1 MTIIGTSI
9 AFLPAIKGWVHQ
21 HETFFAWM
29 VVISIAM
36 FVLSLLVTPYIIIRM
51 GEDYFLDERQ
61 APEESF
67 KDQHPALRLT
77 ALVTKNL
84 VGVILILAGIAM
96 LALPGQG
103 LLTIFMG
110 LMLMNFPGKR
120 SLELKIIRLPRILK
134 SVNWIRAKA
143 DHPPLNLPPR

>member
-1 MTIIGTSI
+1 MREHE
-9 AFLPAIKGWVHQ
+9 AFL
-21 HETFFAWM
+21 AWM
-29 VVISIAM
+29 VSISVAM
-36 FVLSLLVTPYIIIRM
+36 FVLSLVVTPFIVIRM
-51 GEDYFLDERQ
+51 GEDYFLEHRE

-67 KDQHPALRLT
+67 KGQHPILRLT
-77 ALVTKNL
+77 AMALKNL
-84 VGVILILAGIAM
+84 FGFILVIAGIAM

-120 SLELKIIRLPRILK
+120 SLELRIIRIPSIFK

-143 DHPPLNLPPR
+143 DHPPLKLPTQ